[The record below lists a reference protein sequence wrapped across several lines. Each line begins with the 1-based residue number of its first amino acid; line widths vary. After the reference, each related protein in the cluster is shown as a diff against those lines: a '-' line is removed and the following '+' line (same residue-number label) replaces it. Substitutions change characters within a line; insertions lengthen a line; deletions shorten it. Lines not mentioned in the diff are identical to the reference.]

1 MLSHDDHEGA
11 AGQLISS
18 IGRRLASTR
27 RSVAGLVLA
36 LAAFPL
42 VAVAAVTPATS
53 AAAASSPYALVTV
66 AGASL
71 SNVTVGA
78 PLSLTPAF
86 SPSTTDY
93 ALRCSAGTNRVT
105 FAFTGS
111 GGPIT
116 VGTNQQASV
125 VSGDVV
131 NVSLNLVPNQ
141 AAVIYAPNPAGA
153 GLTQTEYWVRCLP
166 PDFPALQVNQS
177 GPSSPGWTPGY
188 YFTGNISST
197 DNAYYAM
204 VLDGNGTPVWYQK
217 AALGGAVNVEPLGSD
232 TIAWTGVYST
242 GSQGNVYTA
251 FDLDTQTASSL
262 PAAVSPA
269 DLHELDLLPNGD
281 RMMISSP
288 LESLDLSALGP
299 GTDSLSGA
307 TMPASAAHNTIVGC
321 VVQEVNP
328 SNQSV
333 WTWDAAAHVGPDEV
347 NTVSGQPDAGP
358 PWLLD
363 SVNGTPAADI
373 YHCNSV
379 AVDEDTSSPYFGDV
393 LVSMR
398 HLDAVFLIDRS
409 TGNVIWKMGGT
420 SFTQNDPESAQ
431 STPAQHLT
439 IGSDP
444 ESGFCGQHDAR
455 FVATPNPAVED
466 VSIYDDHTNCT
477 GAARGAEYAIDAS
490 AGTATLD
497 YQYVQPQGLHAGAT
511 GSFRRMPDPSN
522 AIGSG
527 SSIVGWGA
535 ALGFLSGYTEVDSSG
550 GVLADVRFPNGEL
563 NYRAIKVDA
572 AQVNLPLLRQTS
584 GWTGATIPPPP
595 PPAAGSTGGG
605 SGAFPLNRPIVGQ
618 ASTPDGGGYW
628 LVASDG
634 GIFSYGDAPF
644 EGSAGGLPLN
654 KPIVGMAATPD
665 GGGYWLVAS
674 DGGIFSYGDAQ
685 FYGSAGGLP
694 LNRPIVGMAATPDG
708 GGYWLVASDGGI
720 FSYGDARV
728 LRLLR
733 WAQAQQADRG
743 HGRHARWRWL
753 LAGRQRRR
761 DLQLRGCPVRG
772 FRRRTP
778 SQQADRGSGRH
789 PRRRRL
795 LAGRQ

>member
-1 MLSHDDHEGA
+1 MLA
-11 AGQLISS
+11 
-18 IGRRLASTR
+18 
-27 RSVAGLVLA
+27 VAI
-36 LAAFPL
+36 PT
-42 VAVAAVTPATS
+42 VAVASVATAAS
-53 AAAASSPYALVTV
+53 AATAPAPSSPYVLVTV
-66 AGASL
+66 SGVPL
-71 SNVTVGA
+71 SNVTAAA

-105 FAFTGS
+105 FGFTGS

-131 NVSLNLVPNQ
+131 NLSLNLVPNQ
-141 AAVIYAPNPAGA
+141 AVVIYAPNPAGA
-153 GLTQTEYWVRCLP
+153 SLGQTEYWVRCLP
-166 PDFPALQVNQS
+166 PDFPALQVNKA
-177 GPSSPGWTPGY
+177 GSSSEGWTPGY
-188 YFTGNISST
+188 YFTGNITSS
-197 DNAYYAM
+197 DNAFYAM

-217 AALGGAVNVEPLGSD
+217 VPAALGGAVNVEPLGSD
-232 TIAWTGVYST
+232 TIAWTGVLGT
-242 GSQGNVYTA
+242 GASGNVYTA

-262 PAAVSPA
+262 PAAVSPT

-281 RMMISSP
+281 RMMISNP
-288 LESLDLSALGP
+288 IESLDLSALGP
-299 GTDSLSGA
+299 GSNSSNGA
-307 TMPASAAHNTIVGC
+307 TTPASAADNTIAGC

-328 SNQSV
+328 ANQSV
-333 WTWDAAAHVGPDEV
+333 WTWDAAAHIGPDEV
-347 NTVSGQPDAGP
+347 NTVSGEPDAGP

-363 SVNGTPAADI
+363 SFGGTPFADI

-379 AVDEDTSSPYFGDV
+379 AVDQDTASPYFGDV

-398 HLDAVFLIDRS
+398 HLDAVFLIDHT
-409 TGNVIWKMGGT
+409 TGDVIWKMGGT
-420 SFTQNDPESAQ
+420 SFTPNDPESAQ
-431 STPAQHLT
+431 SVPAQHLA

-477 GAARGAEYAIDAS
+477 GAARGVEYAIDAG

-497 YQYVQPQGLHAGAT
+497 YQYVQPQGLAAGAT
-511 GSFRRMPDPSN
+511 GSFRRMPDASD

-535 ALGFLSGYTEVDSSG
+535 AEGFLSGFTEVNSTG

-584 GWTGATIPPPP
+584 GWTGATIPAPP
-595 PPAAGSTGGG
+595 PPAAGSTGGTP
-605 SGAFPLNRPIVGQ
+605 SAVRLNKPIVGLAATHDGGGYWLV
-618 ASTPDGGGYW
+618 ASDGGIFTYGDAPFEGSAGGLLLNKPIVGMAATPDGAGYW

-634 GIFSYGDAPF
+634 GIFSYGDAQF
-644 EGSAGGLPLN
+644 YGSTGCADPQQADRRHGGHARWRRLLARRQRRRDLQLRRRQFYGSTGALTLN

-685 FYGSAGGLP
+685 FYGSTGGADP
-694 LNRPIVGMAATPDG
+694 
-708 GGYWLVASDGGI
+708 
-720 FSYGDARV
+720 
-728 LRLLR
+728 
-733 WAQAQQADRG
+733 QQADRRHGG
-743 HGRHARWRWL
+743 HA
-753 LAGRQRRR
+753 
-761 DLQLRGCPVRG
+761 
-772 FRRRTP
+772 
-778 SQQADRGSGRH
+778 
-789 PRRRRL
+789 RRRRL
-795 LAGRQ
+795 LARRQ